1 MDNLVRLVMFSEV
14 AFPIATSSSEIESDL
29 IGILSQSR
37 RANAQRGVTGVLYY
51 GDGYF
56 LHCMEGEQ
64 AVITTVM
71 NRMATD
77 PRHHNLEVVM
87 LEPIE
92 RPSFSQWRMRFMRTD
107 HTLRQVLQ
115 QHEMT
120 SFQPYQFSLSLVQTL
135 IDMAAQP
142 DYQRCA

>member
-1 MDNLVRLVMFSEV
+1 MNTLVRLVMFSEA
-14 AFPIATSSSEIESDL
+14 AFPVATSSSEIESDL
-29 IGILSQSR
+29 LGILSHSR
-37 RANAQRGVTGVLYY
+37 RANAQRGITGVLYY

-64 AVITTVM
+64 KVITAVM

-92 RPSFSQWRMRFMRTD
+92 HLSFSQWRMRFARTD
-107 HTLRQVLQ
+107 QAVTQMLQ
-115 QHEMT
+115 QHEMAR
-120 SFQPYQFSLSLVQTL
+120 FQPYQFPLSLVNALVET
-135 IDMAAQP
+135 AAQP
-142 DYQRCA
+142 NYQRCA

>member
-1 MDNLVRLVMFSEV
+1 MNTLVRLVMFSEA

-37 RANAQRGVTGVLYY
+37 RANAQRGITGVLYY
-51 GDGYF
+51 GDGCF

-64 AVITTVM
+64 EEISRVM

-92 RPSFSQWRMRFMRTD
+92 HLSFSQWRMRFIRTD
-107 HTLRQVLQ
+107 HSLRQVLQ
-115 QHEMT
+115 QHDMA
-120 SFQPYQFSLSLVQTL
+120 SFQPYQFSLLLVGKL
-135 IDMAAQP
+135 VDMAAQP